1 MNFRKIEE
9 KWQKIWE
16 EKKVFEP
23 EVDESRPKF
32 FLTVPYPYMS
42 GLLHLGNAYTFAR
55 GEFIARFKR
64 MKGFNVLWPQGWHI
78 TGAPIV
84 ANALRLREGDPK
96 IQRDLEIQG
105 IPKEDWEKLKTPEG
119 WALYFIEKNR
129 EAFKKFGFSIDW
141 RREFYTSYLNSWYSK
156 FIEWQYRKLKEKGL
170 ITKGK
175 HPVVWDPKVNMV
187 IGDHDRPDEYAG
199 IGPIE
204 GYIIKFYLDS
214 SEILEK
220 IKKAYEEEYGIKIE
234 EPYEKVIKEFTKK
247 VEDKDKV
254 EAFKEFIK
262 LLKEKPKF
270 VLPCFTLRP
279 ETIYGVTNVWINPEA
294 EYGIYKVNNE
304 YWILPKTIVIEELK
318 NQDFDVKPAHI
329 KLSGTTLLGKY
340 VENPLTK
347 EKVPILPA
355 KFVDP
360 EIGTGI
366 VMSVPAHAPYDYR
379 ALLDIVEEKYFP
391 EFKEIA
397 KKALENMKVLFKLEG
412 FEISAKEIV
421 EKMKIR
427 SQDEKEKLEKAT
439 QEIYSKEF
447 YNGILKEIYGKY
459 AGKKIYEVKEEFAN
473 ELIEKGIAIKYYT
486 LPVRFKSRYG
496 GKVIVKIVK
505 DQWFI
510 RYSDPE
516 WKKLAHECVDQ
527 MKFIPEEIRKMFHQT
542 IDWLKDWAFT
552 HKRELGTP
560 LPWDPD
566 WTIESLSDS
575 TIYMAYY
582 TIAHLIKKIPPEK
595 IEDDLFDYVFLGK
608 GDEKE
613 LFKKYGEIIKEMRK
627 EFTYWYPVDL
637 RTSGKDLIQNH
648 LTFFIFHHVAIFP
661 KEYWP
666 KAIAINGWVLMEG
679 RKMSKSL
686 GNVIPMLKA
695 VREYPA
701 DVIRFLLA
709 YAGNSGLDDANIEWS
724 KAKEI
729 EKELKEWYEFAIEN
743 YGKGKEE
750 KTLIDEWF
758 ENYLNKVIKKV
769 EKEYENMNFRNVL
782 IKGWYELQNAFKWYL
797 KFNPNKDVLKRFIE
811 IQTLILYPLCPHIC
825 SEILEKIKGFEFAL
839 KPSWPEVKEYNEEIA
854 KVKDF
859 VDNLRSDI
867 LRIIQITKKQPKEI
881 KIIVA
886 KEEKYKIF
894 DKAREIVKEK
904 GLKEITKELV
914 KEFGKEVVPIAQRIF
929 KDPGLLNCY
938 LRRDL
943 ELRVL
948 NEIKD
953 VLEKEFNARIIIEKE
968 EVSKEI
974 KARNALPGKPAIII
988 K

>member
-1 MNFRKIEE
+1 MDFRKIEE

-23 EVDESRPKF
+23 EVDESKPKF

-64 MKGFNVLWPQGWHI
+64 LKGFNVLWPQGWHI

-84 ANALRLREGDPK
+84 AKALRLKEGDPK
-96 IQRDLEIQG
+96 IIKELEDYG

-119 WALYFIEKNR
+119 WAMYFIEKNR

-141 RREFYTSYLNSWYSK
+141 RREFYTSYLNPWYSK

-170 ITKGK
+170 ITKGE

-204 GYIIKFYLDS
+204 GYIIKF
-214 SEILEK
+214 K
-220 IKKAYEEEYGIKIE
+220 GEYKGKE
-234 EPYEKVIKEFTKK
+234 VIFP
-247 VEDKDKV
+247 
-254 EAFKEFIK
+254 A
-262 LLKEKPKF
+262 
-270 VLPCFTLRP
+270 FTLRP
-279 ETIYGVTNVWINPEA
+279 ETIYGVTNIWINPEA
-294 EYGIYKVNNE
+294 KYILAKVNNE

-318 NQDFDVKPAHI
+318 NQDFNVEILEEIDPKE
-329 KLSGTTLLGKY
+329 LLGKF
-340 VENPLTK
+340 VENPVTK

-366 VMSVPAHAPYDYR
+366 VMSVPAHAPYDYI
-379 ALLDIVEEKYFP
+379 ALRDIVEGKYFP
-391 EFKEIA
+391 EFKELA
-397 KKALENMKVLFKLEG
+397 EKALKSMKSLFKVEG
-412 FEISAKEIV
+412 FSEYPAKDIV
-421 EKMKIR
+421 EKMGIK
-427 SQDEKEKLEKAT
+427 SQEEKEKLEKAT

-447 YNGILKEIYGKY
+447 YHGVLKEIYGKY
-459 AGKKIYEVKEEFAN
+459 AGKKIHEVKEEFAK

-486 LPVRFKSRYG
+486 LPIRFKSRYG

-516 WKKLAHECVDQ
+516 WKKLAPECVDQ
-527 MKFIPEEIRKMFHQT
+527 MRFIPEEIRKMFHQT
-542 IDWLKDWAFT
+542 IDWLRDWAFT

-608 GDEKE
+608 GDEKKLVE
-613 LFKKYGEIIKEMRK
+613 KYGEIIKEMRK

-666 KAIAINGWVLMEG
+666 RAIAINGWVLMEG

-695 VREYPA
+695 IEQYPA

-729 EKELKEWYEFAIEN
+729 EEELKKWYEFAVEN

-750 KTLIDEWF
+750 RTLIDEWF
-758 ENYLNKVIKKV
+758 ENYLNKVIKEV

-782 IKGWYELQNAFKWYL
+782 IKGWYELQNAFRWYQR
-797 KFNPNKDVLKRFIE
+797 FGESNKDVLKRFIE
-811 IQTLILYPLCPHIC
+811 VQTLILYPICPHLC
-825 SEILEKIKGFEFAL
+825 SEILEKIKSFEFAL
-839 KPSWPEVKEYNEEIA
+839 YPKWPEAKEHNEEIA

-859 VDNLRSDI
+859 IENLRSDI

-894 DKAREIVKEK
+894 DRAKEL
-904 GLKEITKELV
+904 LKEVKLKDLMRKLV
-914 KEFGKEVVPIAQRIF
+914 EEFGKEVISIAQRIF
-929 KDPGLLNCY
+929 KDPGLLETY
-938 LRRDL
+938 LSRDM
-943 ELRVL
+943 ELKILR
-948 NEIKD
+948 EIKD
-953 VLEKEFNARIIIEKE
+953 TLEKEFNAKVIIEKE
-968 EVSKEI
+968 EESKEE
-974 KARNALPGKPAIII
+974 KAKGALPGKPAIVL